1 MRKYLWFQ
9 HMSVR
14 AIIGLVCLLA
24 LAACD
29 LPTIN
34 QKATP
39 TTLQSSRT
47 SPSPPTPTLTPSA
60 TAAVPPTTGNVA
72 LVYDD
77 QMGGVLF
84 LGDTF
89 YSDPTQPAQTWIWDG
104 SAWTHLHPTH
114 EPSIRSKAAIAYDP
128 ATKQVVLFGGLSSL
142 ANTKM
147 LSDTWT
153 WDGTDWM
160 QHHPTTSPPA
170 RDDAALAY
178 DAATQQLVLFGG
190 GSSKPPIGGL
200 VPPPLNDTWTW
211 DGSNWIQ
218 QHPAASPLPVLSP
231 GLAYD
236 AAQHTLIL
244 FGGLYANTTPVRKE
258 LNDTWQWTG
267 TNWVQLHPQTS
278 PRLLDMINGHQMLY
292 SYPNMVYDPQHQQ
305 IFLLFGG
312 VDDNNDQFQAGWIWD
327 GTNWSKTK
335 VNGPPT
341 PTDIGDLVYDA
352 RMQAVLEMTSVLPS
366 TSISFD
372 TTLWKLAGE
381 SWVKLGE
388 WGNS

>member
-1 MRKYLWFQ
+1 MRKYLWLQ

-14 AIIGLVCLLA
+14 AIIGLACLLA

-47 SPSPPTPTLTPSA
+47 LSPTPTLTPSA
-60 TAAVPPTTGNVA
+60 RASAPPATGDVT

-77 QMGGVLF
+77 QMGEVLF

-89 YSDPTQPAQTWIWDG
+89 YSDPNQPEQTWIWNG
-104 SAWTHLHPTH
+104 SAWTQLHPAH
-114 EPSIRSKAAIAYDP
+114 EPSIRSNTAIAYDP

-153 WDGTDWM
+153 WDGTDWTH
-160 QHHPTTSPPA
+160 QHPATSPPA

-178 DAATQQLVLFGG
+178 DAATNQLVLFGG

-200 VPPPLNDTWTW
+200 VPPPLNDTWIW

-231 GLAYD
+231 GLTYD
-236 AAQHTLIL
+236 AARQNLIL
-244 FGGLYANTTPVRKE
+244 FGGLYANTTPMRKE
-258 LNDTWQWTG
+258 LNDTWQWSG
-267 TNWVQLHPQTS
+267 TNWVHLQPQTS
-278 PRLLDMINGHQMLY
+278 PDLFDNSNGQQVLF
-292 SYPNMVYDPQHQQ
+292 SNPVMVYNAQTQQ
-305 IFLLFGG
+305 IFLLFGS
-312 VDDNNDQFQAGWIWD
+312 DDSNTNRSFQVSWVWD
-327 GTNWSKTK
+327 GTSWSKTRAGGPL
-335 VNGPPT
+335 NGVDT
-341 PTDIGDLVYDA
+341 GNLLYDA
-352 RMQAVLEMTSVLPS
+352 KTQTVLEMTRVLPS

-372 TTLWKLAGE
+372 TTLWKLEGQT
-381 SWVKLGE
+381 WVKLDE
-388 WGNS
+388 WGLQ